1 MNAQIAAELL
11 KLRTTRLL
19 LVTACVAV
27 GFAALVPALG
37 SWDPEGFGV
46 APLTSSSLTD
56 MMRAPAHVVSGAAL
70 LLGIVAATSEH
81 AHRSILTTR
90 LVQPDPVR
98 VLAAKAAAL
107 GIVGAGIGALAVA
120 AAAVVGAVGL
130 SRHGVSFH
138 LLGDG
143 RPAVALTVVLLAGGF
158 ATLGTAVGAIIR
170 STALAVGTALV
181 WALLIEQALP
191 GLTGEPDLARW
202 LPAGTINQL
211 VAPQSAGP
219 SPAAAALALIGSIAA
234 AIIVA
239 VISDLRRDP

>member
-1 MNAQIAAELL
+1 MSPQIAAELL

-19 LVTACVAV
+19 LVTAGVAV

-46 APLTSSSLTD
+46 APLTSASLTD
-56 MMRAPAHVVSGAAL
+56 MMRAPAHVVAGAAL
-70 LLGIVAATSEH
+70 LLGLVAATSEH

-90 LVQPDPVR
+90 LVQPNPIR

-120 AAAVVGAVGL
+120 TAAVVGAVGL
-130 SRHGVSFH
+130 SRHGVSIH
-138 LLGDG
+138 PLGDG
-143 RPAVALTVVLLAGGF
+143 RPAVALTVILLAGGF
-158 ATLGTAVGAIIR
+158 ATLGTAIGAIIR

-191 GLTGEPDLARW
+191 GLAGDPDLARW
-202 LPAGTINQL
+202 FPAGTITQL
-211 VAPQSAGP
+211 VAQQPAGP
-219 SPAAAALALIGSIAA
+219 SPAAAALALISYIAA
-234 AIIVA
+234 AIILA
-239 VISDLRRDP
+239 GISDLRRDP